1 MKNSDFP
8 LKRLDDF
15 ALQRER
21 ETIDNPF
28 MHTPFGMDTGGNF
41 VSGWT
46 MSYMR
51 AGLFFRS
58 AGKMLF
64 QNDDMILITVPET
77 ETGIRPLAADMPFG
91 WDGKIN
97 SNTAELAILWA
108 FEITS
113 GSEAERFMREN
124 NPSVIFN
131 YLDTDGP
138 GEIRVQFN
146 GEFWVIE
153 G

>member
-1 MKNSDFP
+1 
-8 LKRLDDF
+8 
-15 ALQRER
+15 
-21 ETIDNPF
+21 
-28 MHTPFGMDTGGNF
+28 
-41 VSGWT
+41 
-46 MSYMR
+46 
-51 AGLFFRS
+51 
-58 AGKMLF
+58 
-64 QNDDMILITVPET
+64 MILITVPAT
-77 ETGIRPLAADMPFG
+77 KSGLRPLASDMPFG